1 MRFRLMLVLLLVVGA
16 ACGNNGASEDTSGA
30 SIAPTTGPTDA
41 VATTTVDEGD
51 GWAPWGLEA
60 VVMPDS
66 AAAVEAV
73 FARLPSELAGLTRKD
88 VQGRVEG
95 ALGVEYGDGSR
106 AIRGTPL
113 AAIPTQGDD
122 ELTPL
127 AWLETMAGAME
138 GEVAG
143 SLLEPNAPLVW
154 IASAEQA
161 DDETAYIAVWCVPSG
176 SWYFDAVAESAVA
189 RLELIEAFIAAV
201 KSA

>member
-1 MRFRLMLVLLLVVGA
+1 MRFRLILVLLLVAA
-16 ACGNNGASEDTSGA
+16 ACGSNGASDDTSGA
-30 SIAPTTGPTDA
+30 STTTTTGPTDA
-41 VATTTVDEGD
+41 VTTTTVDDGD
-51 GWAPWGLEA
+51 GRAPWGLET

-73 FARLPSELAGLTRKD
+73 FAGLPNELAGLAGKHA
-88 VQGRVEG
+88 QGRVEG

-106 AIRGTPL
+106 AIRATPV

-138 GEVAG
+138 GEVEG
-143 SLLEPNAPLVW
+143 SLLEPDAPLVW

-161 DDETAYIAVWCVPSG
+161 DDETAYMAVWCVPSG

-201 KSA
+201 NSA